1 MKVTHLTCSL
11 LKVIDVPHR
20 DGAVL
25 ELCYDPDWLAI
36 TKATAD
42 MFPTTRQQWMPPL
55 VMDNIM

>member
-1 MKVTHLTCSL
+1 
-11 LKVIDVPHR
+11 VIDVPHR
-20 DGAVL
+20 DGAAL